1 MGILDKALGAVGNV
15 VESVGNIA
23 KSAGNAVEGFLSDKT
38 WSYAREKA
46 LNELETEFA
55 KETAEY
61 QMEKAR
67 LEQKIKKGGL
77 FGPDAIS
84 ERKLAELEGKYNAK
98 KVEYESKKKNIL
110 SRKSKK
116 EIELEEKGRE
126 HSRKLEEIKFQ
137 HEIEL
142 EKMEKGSENLDVYK
156 IEKQAEV
163 CIAGAQALSRMSE
176 NGTTNMSLGKNSGFN
191 PEAMMASMVVGGAV
205 GQNIACTMNGIM
217 NNGQQGASV
226 PPPIPTSVYHVA
238 INGQSTGPFD
248 ISLIKQMAAVGEIL
262 GETLVWKQGMEN
274 WTRADSVNELKG
286 IFPPPLV

>member
-1 MGILDKALGAVGNV
+1 MGILDKAFGAVGNV

-38 WSYAREKA
+38 LSYAREKA

-67 LEQKIKKGGL
+67 LEQRIKKGGL

-116 EIELEEKGRE
+116 EIELEEKERE

-137 HEIEL
+137 HEIEM

-156 IEKQAEV
+156 VEKQAEV

-176 NGTTNMSLGKNSGFN
+176 NGTTNMSSGENSGFN
-191 PEAMMASMVVGGAV
+191 PAAMMASMAIGGAV
-205 GQNIACTMNGIM
+205 GQNIAGTLNGIM
-217 NNGQQGASV
+217 NNGQQGASL

-238 INGQSTGPFD
+238 INGQATGPFD
-248 ISLIKQMAAVGEIL
+248 VSVIKQMAAAGQL
-262 GETLVWKQGMEN
+262 SGETLVWKQGMEN
-274 WTRADSVNELKG
+274 WARADSVNEFKG
-286 IFPPPLV
+286 IFIPPLV